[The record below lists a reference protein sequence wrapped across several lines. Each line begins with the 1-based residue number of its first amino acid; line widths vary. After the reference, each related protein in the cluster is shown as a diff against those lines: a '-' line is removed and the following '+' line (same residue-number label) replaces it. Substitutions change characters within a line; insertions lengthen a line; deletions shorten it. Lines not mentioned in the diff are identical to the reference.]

1 MASGTVAYTDTRGNK
16 DYLGTIASQIG
27 RRLKQASNMAA
38 EERAFAESQAEKNNT
53 SLAEA
58 GIGRGH
64 FFKRALGSRFGGDR
78 IARTRGRLGAQG
90 PGTDPTRNYK
100 QRFRGG
106 FDYNYGE
113 QINQVTQE
121 IGGAIV
127 PMSSALSTGLRG
139 VEGGL
144 VQVSQSI
151 SSIGV
156 AMGQLAVAQQDLA
169 RQAMMNG
176 AFMRAFMTYMQ
187 RQQSRAGARAEER
200 SIERGRRA
208 LRGGGGTDIKGRLPG
223 AGGTGGSVLGSRNSV
238 LSGLDAFQTGVK
250 ASTNVKG
257 IQKTGSAI
265 RSAAGAVSR
274 IPGAVA
280 DTSGAIVKVGQGA
293 VKYLP
298 DIGKLAQSGAK
309 LLGTKASSLK
319 ALLGGAVK
327 GSSRTSLKSGQA
339 AGALYDIVNDPE
351 FMMGGGAQTKA
362 LKKEALEL
370 AKLGDE
376 QKILEKFAEFG
387 GDEFLEAGGMTVD
400 VRSTPIGESGPLAK
414 GISSADA
421 PMVAAARIASA
432 ENAGLKTAEIATD
445 QIVKKGTKEGLR
457 RGSGLARMMV
467 KQFGAAGTRSILKK
481 IPVVAGVAGIMFGI
495 QRAMEGDFF
504 GAGLEITSGILGA
517 TGVGAPVGLAIDGFL
532 LGRDLGMVPM
542 AKGGLLTGRAP
553 VNALMGEAGPE
564 IVTPLNDETFIKFG
578 EGILDAQRRNKSQ
591 FISLHQLP
599 VKKALDDTVAKK
611 SWWDGIKS
619 FFGGG
624 GNNDTP
630 SSPNTGNGRAWWD
643 PLGVFTGK
651 NDGAKAQTPLLTP
664 PPPVTTGVTG
674 STAERNLAAFL
685 STLEATGDQNS
696 MDALQVMLNRTALSK
711 SGKAYTWAGD
721 SLFEQITAEEQF
733 SPYSAAIFGTSAD
746 PNAAA
751 KYGNIFS
758 GSPEERRRKL
768 MEIASGPNALNNLQ
782 TLFKGGDAASASRV
796 LADLESDGAL
806 ARESRRYIQGR
817 TSFRGYR
824 SGSGDLNR
832 GRGGNFFFN
841 NQGTTGMIDRI
852 SPLPFTSLGTSELQ
866 SQQLNKSSTENLR
879 SAFNMPTII
888 NNYNTTTV
896 ASGDSGGESSGAAF
910 TALGLDAFTL
920 PFSLASK
927 A

>member
-38 EERAFAESQAEKNNT
+38 DERGFAAQKAKEQDT
-53 SLAEA
+53 TLEA
-58 GIGRGH
+58 QGMGGRGY
-64 FFKRALGSRFGGDR
+64 FFKRALGSRFGGDK
-78 IARTRGRLGAQG
+78 IARTRGRLGASG
-90 PGTDPTRNYK
+90 PGTDPTKNYK

-106 FDYNYGE
+106 FNYDF
-113 QINQVTQE
+113 TKE
-121 IGGAIV
+121 ITSSAIV
-127 PMSSALSTGLRG
+127 PISSALGSGLRG
-139 VEGGL
+139 VESGL
-144 VQVSQSI
+144 DGVSR
-151 SSIGV
+151 
-156 AMGQLAVAQQDLA
+156 ALTTMGSGMSDLA
-169 RQAMMNG
+169 RGQNDLAKATYFNG
-176 AFMRAFMTYMQ
+176 MILRVMVTEIQ
-187 RQQSRAGARAEER
+187 RQQARLSAQREER
-200 SIERGRRA
+200 SIEGGRPALPGGSGGSGGRRMINI
-208 LRGGGGTDIKGRLPG
+208 TPG
-223 AGGTGGSVLGSRNSV
+223 AGGGKGTDFGDIARGAGQFLTNKSAYKSGGSLYKGGSGAYKSLRSGTNVVKNIPSAVDVATTTVRNIEKVQTPIQVANNAKKLVAGGAAFVGEADKAPKVANAVKNFLGGGSRIKKKMSDGAAP
-238 LSGLDAFQTGVK
+238 LGEMIEMASKPLDPKDAK
-250 ASTNVKG
+250 AL
-257 IQKTGSAI
+257 
-265 RSAAGAVSR
+265 AATRAALP
-274 IPGAVA
+274 PGAGL
-280 DTSGAIVKVGQGA
+280 S
-293 VKYLP
+293 
-298 DIGKLAQSGAK
+298 
-309 LLGTKASSLK
+309 LLGDDGLGMMSNSPDVLK
-319 ALLGGAVK
+319 ALDKADDVSDGAATAK
-327 GSSRTSLKSGQA
+327 TIA
-339 AGALYDIVNDPE
+339 TAADAGASKAGLLSFLRGRKPKGLVRGSAFTRMLIRNRAGKLFLKNLPLL
-351 FMMGGGAQTKA
+351 GA
-362 LKKEALEL
+362 
-370 AKLGDE
+370 
-376 QKILEKFAEFG
+376 I
-387 GDEFLEAGGMTVD
+387 AGGVFA
-400 VRSTPIGESGPLAK
+400 V
-414 GISSADA
+414 
-421 PMVAAARIASA
+421 
-432 ENAGLKTAEIATD
+432 
-445 QIVKKGTKEGLR
+445 
-457 RGSGLARMMV
+457 
-467 KQFGAAGTRSILKK
+467 
-481 IPVVAGVAGIMFGI
+481 
-495 QRAMEGDFF
+495 QRLFEGDFL
-504 GAGLEITSGILGA
+504 GAGLELGSGLLGA
-517 TGVGAPVGLAIDGFL
+517 TGMAPASLALDGFL
-532 LGRDLGMVPM
+532 LARDFGAVPF
-542 AKGGLLTGRAP
+542 AKGGLLTGRRP

-578 EGILDAQRRNKSQ
+578 EGILDAQKRNKSQ

-619 FFGGG
+619 FFGNNGG
-624 GNNDTP
+624 DDP
-630 SSPNTGNGRAWWD
+630 SSSNDSGRAWWD

-651 NDGAKAQTPLLTP
+651 NNGAKAQTPLLTP

-711 SGKAYTWAGD
+711 SGKGYTWAGN
-721 SLFEQITAEEQF
+721 SLFEQITAKEQF

-751 KYGNIFS
+751 KYGNILS

-768 MEIASGPNALNNLQ
+768 LEIASGPNALNNLQ

-806 ARESRRYIQGR
+806 AKESRRYIQGR

-866 SQQLNKSSTENLR
+866 SQQLNQSSAENLR